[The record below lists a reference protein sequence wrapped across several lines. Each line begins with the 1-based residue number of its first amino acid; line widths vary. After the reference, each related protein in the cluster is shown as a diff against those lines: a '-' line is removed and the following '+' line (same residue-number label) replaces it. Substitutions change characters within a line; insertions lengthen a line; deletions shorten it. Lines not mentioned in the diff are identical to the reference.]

1 MSEGWVTVQEAEE
14 ILGVTEA
21 TIRRRVKKGVLE
33 RKDEHGRVFI
43 KIIGVDRSDG
53 TVPGGDETA
62 SDGDGAA
69 SNGDGADANR
79 ELVEVLKIQLEEAN
93 KLNSD
98 LVRQA
103 DQAQQLAAMQQKAIE
118 SLTGQNQ
125 LLLEAAEK
133 SRTWWKF
140 W

>member
-33 RKDEHGRVFI
+33 RKDEHGRVFV
-43 KIIGVDRSDG
+43 KIVGGGRSDG
-53 TVPGGDETA
+53 TAPGGDDT
-62 SDGDGAA
+62 SSG
-69 SNGDGADANR
+69 GDGADANR

>member
-33 RKDEHGRVFI
+33 RKDEHGRVFV
-43 KIIGVDRSDG
+43 KIID
-53 TVPGGDETA
+53 
-62 SDGDGAA
+62 
-69 SNGDGADANR
+69 GDGADANR

>member
-33 RKDEHGRVFI
+33 RKDKHGRVFV
-43 KIIGVDRSDG
+43 KIVGGGRSDG
-53 TVPGGDETA
+53 TAPGDDDTS
-62 SDGDGAA
+62 SDGD
-69 SNGDGADANR
+69 GDGADANR

>member
-33 RKDEHGRVFI
+33 RKDKHGRVFV
-43 KIIGVDRSDG
+43 KIIGGGRSDG
-53 TVPGGDETA
+53 TAPGDDDTSSGGDGVP
-62 SDGDGAA
+62 SD
-69 SNGDGADANR
+69 GDGADANR

>member
-1 MSEGWVTVQEAEE
+1 MSEDWVTVQEAEE

-21 TIRRRVKKGVLE
+21 TVRRRVKRGVLE
-33 RKDEHGRVFI
+33 RKDEHGRVFV
-43 KIIGVDRSDG
+43 KIVGGGRSDG
-53 TVPGGDETA
+53 TAPGDDDTSSGGDGVP

-69 SNGDGADANR
+69 ANR

>member
-43 KIIGVDRSDG
+43 KIIGVDRS
-53 TVPGGDETA
+53 DETA

>member
-1 MSEGWVTVQEAEE
+1 MAESWVTVQEAEE

-21 TIRRRVKKGVLE
+21 TIRRRVKKGVLR
-33 RKDEHGRVFI
+33 RKDEHGRVFV
-43 KIIGVDRSDG
+43 KIVEGGRDDGVPSD
-53 TVPGGDETA
+53 
-62 SDGDGAA
+62 
-69 SNGDGADANR
+69 GDGADANR